1 MTKPISPKPFKN
13 EGEDLVSR
21 SKKGLKKGSN
31 SQLTVNKSTR
41 QSGIPK
47 EIANRMARRIA
58 VTSGIHTLSRM
69 SVFIVSYLLVV
80 KGIVDVPPG
89 ITLLSSALCFL
100 IGLIGL
106 SYGIVSASWEKTPGT
121 ILGLENINPNVF

>member
-1 MTKPISPKPFKN
+1 
-13 EGEDLVSR
+13 
-21 SKKGLKKGSN
+21 
-31 SQLTVNKSTR
+31 
-41 QSGIPK
+41 
-47 EIANRMARRIA
+47 MARRIA
-58 VTSGIHTLSRM
+58 VTSGIPTLSGM

-121 ILGLENINPNVF
+121 ILGLENINPNIQRVRDAFRTNSKET